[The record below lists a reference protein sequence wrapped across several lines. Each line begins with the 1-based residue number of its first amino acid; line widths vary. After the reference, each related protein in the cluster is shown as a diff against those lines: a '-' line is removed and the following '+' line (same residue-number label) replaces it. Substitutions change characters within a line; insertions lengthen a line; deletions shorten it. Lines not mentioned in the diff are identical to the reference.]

1 MRNFIVSDIHG
12 NGNLYYSVMNYI
24 ENISET
30 DNVTLYIN
38 GDLIDRGKDSAEIL
52 LDLIK
57 RINDKDKSFNI
68 VYLGGNHEL
77 MMYQTFKKRIRG
89 LPVFFND
96 WYRNGGEVTDK
107 GLENILKDKDKI
119 LEVVD
124 FIANLDLYHV
134 FDEKIDDKNIILVHA
149 ASCIN
154 LGKIGNLKIKDDNR
168 NVDYMVWTKEDDSYF
183 PFRCRIGHK
192 DYFSIIGHT
201 VNNNKYGYIYSK
213 KDNYLNIDG
222 GSAGYV
228 LGHEE
233 FNHFPL
239 VEVKDGYL
247 RILTFNSNNEII
259 YGTYFKDY
267 NRILFSEEELNN
279 ERKNLKVRKLNKN
292 TR

>member
-12 NGNLYYSVMNYI
+12 NGNLYYSVMNYV
-24 ENISET
+24 ENISKDDEA
-30 DNVTLYIN
+30 TLYIN
-38 GDLIDRGKDSAEIL
+38 GDLIDRGKDSAIIL

-57 RINDKDKSFNI
+57 RINDKDNHFNI

-77 MMYQTFKKRIRG
+77 LMYQTFRKRIRG

-107 GLENILKDKDKI
+107 GLEEILGDKDKI

-149 ASCIN
+149 ASGIS
-154 LGKIGNLKIKDDNR
+154 LEKIGNLKIKDNNR
-168 NVDYMVWTKEDDSYF
+168 NVDYMVWTREDDYSF
-183 PFRCRIGHK
+183 PFRVKIGNK

-201 VNNNKYGYIYSK
+201 SNNSRFGFIYNKK
-213 KDNYLNIDG
+213 ENYLNIDG
-222 GSAGYV
+222 GSAPYV
-228 LGHEE
+228 LGYEE
-233 FNHFPL
+233 YNHFPL

-247 RILTFNSNNEII
+247 KILTFNGNNDII
-259 YGTYFKDY
+259 YGNYFKDY
-267 NRILFSEEELNN
+267 KRIPFSEEELNS
-279 ERKNLKVRKLNKN
+279 ERKKLKVKKL
-292 TR
+292 